1 MEGLGLQMGDWSPR
15 WASGRRVDLV
25 LIGLW
30 LILAAC
36 ASDDAASS
44 DDTEPVATASED
56 AGDDTGDGSTTP
68 TPASTADAPGPDAST
83 DSPAEDTTETA
94 TPDPVNEGGEKP
106 QAGTGVLTIDG
117 VAYPFTIQSCEF
129 EPTIQ
134 QVTGAVVLFAMRGS
148 TMAEGREV
156 SVNASTIETNGRA
169 SDGFGY
175 SYVDNPNDF
184 ETAVSMSSK
193 TLGEEFF
200 EIDGPTFRAGPV
212 PFHRIEGFTEVEGV
226 EPGPGS
232 IHFTC

>member
-1 MEGLGLQMGDWSPR
+1 MGDRSSR
-15 WASGRRVDLV
+15 WASGRRVRLA

-36 ASDDAASS
+36 GSDDAASS
-44 DDTEPVATASED
+44 DDTAPVATAPEG
-56 AGDDTGDGSTTP
+56 AGDDTGDGSTTS
-68 TPASTADAPGPDAST
+68 TPASTADAASPEAST
-83 DSPAEDTTETA
+83 ESPAEDTTETA
-94 TPDPVNEGGEKP
+94 TPDPVTGGGEVP
-106 QAGTGVLTIDG
+106 QSGTGVLTIDG

-134 QVTGAVVLFAMRGS
+134 QITGAFVLFAMRGS

-175 SYVDNPNDF
+175 SYVDDPNDF
-184 ETAVSMSSK
+184 ETAVSVSSE
-193 TLGEEFF
+193 TSLGEEFF
-200 EIDGPTFRAGPV
+200 EIDGPTYRAGPV
-212 PFHRIEGFTEVEGV
+212 PFHRIEGITEVEGV